1 MQRFLFICCAVAV
14 LLLGGQHTSAQTA
27 VDSVKITLTGEN
39 FTRQSTVFVGSTQYT
54 PTYNDPTKL
63 TITIPRSMITSA
75 QPNNVRVVNPS
86 AGGGSSNS
94 IPIVVTCR
102 TAEPIQLASFSM
114 RIKTTTYSDLSKTM
128 NEDTLTEGQK
138 MNLRL
143 SRMQY
148 QSKVVLSGTYFR
160 DGNANVQIT
169 FVPMPSLASPD
180 ISLTTPAAIR
190 TVFMK
195 SSEGSVKFFTA
206 SNENVFSTTMD
217 SVPFKPL
224 MDRMKSILD
233 QIKAAAQ
240 APNTQPM
247 GLGAGPAPIG
257 PPPVPAPT
265 DSNIIKS
272 IYLSDAVR
280 EGFQVTL
287 ISPGRY
293 SVLIT
298 PKPNIPLA
306 TNEVIRLRV
315 KAPEDVIERYEIFR
329 DNLLQHRIRYMY
341 DPTTLQ
347 NPIPHLQETISTSFY
362 VLEGLPMKYVSVD
375 EYEDYTI
382 NLTQ

>member
-1 MQRFLFICCAVAV
+1 
-14 LLLGGQHTSAQTA
+14 
-27 VDSVKITLTGEN
+27 
-39 FTRQSTVFVGSTQYT
+39 
-54 PTYNDPTKL
+54 
-63 TITIPRSMITSA
+63 
-75 QPNNVRVVNPS
+75 
-86 AGGGSSNS
+86 
-94 IPIVVTCR
+94 
-102 TAEPIQLASFSM
+102 M